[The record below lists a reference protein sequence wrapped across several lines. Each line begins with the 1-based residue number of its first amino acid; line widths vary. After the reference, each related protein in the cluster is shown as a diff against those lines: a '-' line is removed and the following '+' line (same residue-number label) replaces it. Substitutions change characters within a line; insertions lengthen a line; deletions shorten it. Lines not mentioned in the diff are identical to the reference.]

1 MKSQLAAGQLSSN
14 GGREE
19 GGTRWKPRKTRKGR
33 TYELLVT
40 ASSMDGFGLKVGDLL
55 ERMILFR
62 KGTRGE
68 PWEGE
73 VNTRGD
79 QGARK
84 EYLYWIIEQYMKVC
98 SRSCKD
104 CVT

>member
-1 MKSQLAAGQLSSN
+1 MSNSQRKCKDGTLKSQLAAGQVSSN
-14 GGREE
+14 GGREK
-19 GGTRWKPRKTRKGR
+19 GGTRWEPRETRKGR

-73 VNTRGD
+73 VNTRGTREREKSTFI
-79 QGARK
+79 G
-84 EYLYWIIEQYMKVC
+84 LLNNI
-98 SRSCKD
+98 
-104 CVT
+104 